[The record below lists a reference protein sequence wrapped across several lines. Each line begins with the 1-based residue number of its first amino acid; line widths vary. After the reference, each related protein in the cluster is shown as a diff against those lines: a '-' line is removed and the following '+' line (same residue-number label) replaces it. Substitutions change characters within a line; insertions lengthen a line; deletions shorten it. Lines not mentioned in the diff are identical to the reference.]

1 MAKYLVFLSEV
12 SASPQTSCSSAF
24 RLKDIHDKILQPKKI
39 FQRDRVSDVALFGFL
54 SVFGFTFIHLLTTAE
69 RKNYAVE
76 GSRCINLSA
85 GMPMNRTFAERL
97 KLLKDFWGNSS
108 GGAYFPPEEEYAHR
122 KEHKKTQETGM
133 PDILLQDAANL
144 VRSFSQSCGKF
155 R

>member
-1 MAKYLVFLSEV
+1 MKNGR
-12 SASPQTSCSSAF
+12 Q
-24 RLKDIHDKILQPKKI
+24 
-39 FQRDRVSDVALFGFL
+39 DRIAE
-54 SVFGFTFIHLLTTAE
+54 TLT
-69 RKNYAVE
+69 
-76 GSRCINLSA
+76 
-85 GMPMNRTFAERL
+85 
-97 KLLKDFWGNSS
+97 SS